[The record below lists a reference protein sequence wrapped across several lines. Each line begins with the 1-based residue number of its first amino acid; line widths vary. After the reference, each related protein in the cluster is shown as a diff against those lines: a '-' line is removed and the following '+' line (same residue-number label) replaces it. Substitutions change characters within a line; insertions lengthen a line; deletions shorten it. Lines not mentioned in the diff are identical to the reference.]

1 MIDSYYIISELN
13 SKIKVNLRKNS
24 NINVIF
30 RSEQKDYNNEIL
42 KKIIKVNIRN
52 KVFIANKNNACPIKG
67 LSGVYLSAFNKR
79 MLITPHFQK
88 GSIIGSAHS
97 FKEIREKI
105 KSKCDIIFLSPIF
118 EKSKNKSNKP
128 IGIIKF
134 LLISQHFKN
143 ISLYP
148 LGGIYNPLRLKAYGI
163 KGFAGVRCFNKKII

>member
-1 MIDSYYIISELN
+1 MMNSYYIISELN
-13 SKIKVNLRKNS
+13 SKIKINLKKNS

-30 RSEQKDYNNEIL
+30 RSEQKDYDNETL
-42 KKIIKVNIRN
+42 KKIIKINIHN
-52 KVFIANKNNACPIKG
+52 KVFVANRNNACPIKG

-88 GSIIGSAHS
+88 ESIIGSAHS
-97 FKEIREKI
+97 FKEIIEKI
-105 KSKCDIIFLSPIF
+105 KSKCNIILLSPIF

-148 LGGIYNPLRLKAYGI
+148 LGGIYNPLRIKAYGI
-163 KGFAGVRCFNKKII
+163 KGFAGVRLFNKKII

>member
-1 MIDSYYIISELN
+1 MDSYYIISELN
-13 SKIKVNLRKNS
+13 SKIKINLKKNS

-30 RSEQKDYNNEIL
+30 RSEQKGYDNETL
-42 KKIIKVNIRN
+42 KKIIKVNIYN

-134 LLISQHFKN
+134 LLISKQFKN
-143 ISLYP
+143 ILLYP
-148 LGGIYNPLRLKAYGI
+148 LGGIKNPLRLKAYGI

>member
-1 MIDSYYIISELN
+1 MDSYYIISELN
-13 SKIKVNLRKNS
+13 SKIKINLKKNS

-30 RSEQKDYNNEIL
+30 RSEQKGYDNETL
-42 KKIIKVNIRN
+42 KKIIKVNIYN

-105 KSKCDIIFLSPIF
+105 KFKCDIIFLSPIF
-118 EKSKNKSNKP
+118 EKSENKLSKP

-134 LLISQHFKN
+134 LLISKQFKN
-143 ISLYP
+143 VLLYP
-148 LGGIYNPLRLKAYGI
+148 LGGIKNPLKLKAYGI

>member
-1 MIDSYYIISELN
+1 MNAYYIISELN
-13 SKIKVNLRKNS
+13 SKIKINLKKNS

-30 RSEQKDYNNEIL
+30 RSEQKDYDNETL
-42 KKIIKVNIRN
+42 KKIIKINIRN

-105 KSKCDIIFLSPIF
+105 KFKCDIIFLSPIF
-118 EKSKNKSNKP
+118 EKSENKLSRP

-134 LLISQHFKN
+134 LLISKQFRN
-143 ISLYP
+143 ILLYP
-148 LGGIYNPLRLKAYGI
+148 LGGIKNQLRLKDYGI
-163 KGFAGVRCFNKKII
+163 KGFAGVRCFNQKII

>member
-1 MIDSYYIISELN
+1 MVNSYYIISELN
-13 SKIKVNLRKNS
+13 SKIKINLRKNS

-42 KKIIKVNIRN
+42 KKIIKVNIHN

-118 EKSKNKSNKP
+118 EKSKNKSKKP

-148 LGGIYNPLRLKAYGI
+148 LGGIYNPLRIKAYGI

>member
-1 MIDSYYIISELN
+1 MHTTLISELN
-13 SKIKVNLRKNS
+13 SKIKINLKKNS

-30 RSEQKDYNNEIL
+30 RSEQKGYDNETL
-42 KKIIKVNIRN
+42 KKIIKVNIYN

-118 EKSKNKSNKP
+118 EKSENKLSKP

-134 LLISQHFKN
+134 LLISKQFKN
-143 ISLYP
+143 ILLYP
-148 LGGIYNPLRLKAYGI
+148 LGGIKNPLRLKTYGI